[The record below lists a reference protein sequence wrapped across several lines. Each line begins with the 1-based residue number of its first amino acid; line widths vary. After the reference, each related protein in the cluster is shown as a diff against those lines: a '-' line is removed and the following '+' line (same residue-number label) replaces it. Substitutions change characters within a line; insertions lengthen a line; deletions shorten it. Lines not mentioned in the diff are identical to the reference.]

1 LPIAAKIATNKK
13 SRSRRRALILLALA
27 VAFVVFVFYSL
38 AQVEPV
44 KVVGDRIERQGG
56 RVFVQ
61 GVLRN
66 TGPDLQA
73 ISLDVTYYDER
84 GNKLAED
91 KLAVEGLHHGADVP
105 FKMPA
110 RELAGVSDFSI
121 RLDRG
126 RNPYGN

>member
-1 LPIAAKIATNKK
+1 M
-13 SRSRRRALILLALA
+13 
-27 VAFVVFVFYSL
+27 VFVFYSL

-44 KVVGDRIERQGG
+44 KVVGGRIEHQGG
-56 RVFVQ
+56 RAFVQ

-66 TGPDLQA
+66 TGPGLRA
-73 ISLDVTYYDER
+73 IDIEVTYYDER

-91 KLAVEGLHHGADVP
+91 KLAVEGLRHGADVP

>member
-1 LPIAAKIATNKK
+1 MPTAAAKTAPDKM
-13 SRSRRRALILLALA
+13 RSRRRALVLLALA
-27 VAFVVFVFYSL
+27 AAFVVFVFYSL
-38 AQVEPV
+38 ERVEPV
-44 KVVGDRIERQGG
+44 KVVGGRIERQGG
-56 RVFVQ
+56 HVFVQ

-73 ISLDVTYYDER
+73 IGLEVSYYDGR

-91 KLAVEGLHHGADVP
+91 KLEVEGLRHGADVP

-110 RELAGVSDFSI
+110 RELGGVSDFSI
-121 RLDRG
+121 HLDRG